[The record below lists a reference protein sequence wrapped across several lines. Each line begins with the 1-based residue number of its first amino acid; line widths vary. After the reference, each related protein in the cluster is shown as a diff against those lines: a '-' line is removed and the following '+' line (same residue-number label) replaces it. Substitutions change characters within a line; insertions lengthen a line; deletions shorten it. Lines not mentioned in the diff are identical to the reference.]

1 MNIYLAGPMRGIYE
15 FNFPAFFKAAEHL
28 RQLGHEVFSPADN
41 DANNYGDAIW
51 RHRQGDLKEIEHLG
65 FDLRRTFFQDLE
77 YITLHADA
85 VVLLPGWENSEG
97 AKIERSVALFLKL
110 LVYQIEAFYE

>member
-1 MNIYLAGPMRGIYE
+1 MHIYLAGPMRGIYE
-15 FNFPAFFKAAEHL
+15 LNFPAFFKAAEHL
-28 RQLGHEVFSPADN
+28 RKLGHEVFSPAEN
-41 DANNYGDAIW
+41 DVDNYGNEFW
-51 RHRQGDLKEIEHLG
+51 RGHQGDLKELEHIA
-65 FDLRRTFFQDLE
+65 FNIRQTFFQDLE

-110 LVYQIEAFYE
+110 MVYQIEAFYE